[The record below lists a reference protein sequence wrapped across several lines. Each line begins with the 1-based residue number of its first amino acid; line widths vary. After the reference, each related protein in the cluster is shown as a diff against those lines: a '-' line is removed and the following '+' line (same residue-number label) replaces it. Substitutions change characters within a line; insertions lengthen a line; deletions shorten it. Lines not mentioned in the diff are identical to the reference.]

1 MKSALLTLAW
11 MASWVALCLSLAGC
25 AVEETEVTVTDAK
38 SGLVTVTRKKTQ
50 KADATVWSFAAAAA
64 NAYAPRAIILP
75 EK

>member
-11 MASWVALCLSLAGC
+11 MASWVALCLAMSGC
-25 AVEETEVTVTDAK
+25 AIEETETTVTDAK

-64 NAYAPRAIILP
+64 NAYSPRAIILP

>member
-1 MKSALLTLAW
+1 MVGC
-11 MASWVALCLSLAGC
+11 VALCLSLAGC
-25 AVEETEVTVTDAK
+25 AIEETEVTVTDSK

-64 NAYAPRAIILP
+64 SAYSPRAVVMP

>member
-11 MASWVALCLSLAGC
+11 MAGWVALCLALSGC
-25 AVEETEVTVTDAK
+25 AIEETEVTVTDAK

-50 KADATVWSFAAAAA
+50 SADKTVWSFAAAAA